1 MRYVIFCLLLFSPV
15 LFSCSLR
22 KQAGQQPTVNEI
34 ISAEG
39 KPNIL
44 LAIADDMSWLH
55 TSYAGCKA
63 VKTPGIDY
71 LARNGVWFN
80 NAYCSAPSCSASRG
94 ALLTGRNGW
103 ELEEG
108 ACLWSL
114 IPAKFR
120 TYTEYLEEAGYVT
133 GYTGKGW
140 GPGDWQDSG
149 RKKNPAGKAYQQI
162 ITPPY
167 PELGEEIPMSATDYA
182 ANFEQFL
189 REKPSDQPFCF
200 FYGAFE
206 PHRAYMRGIGQKLGK
221 NTEDVVVPSFLPDVP
236 EVRND
241 ILDYLVEVE
250 WFDKHLGN
258 IIALLKEAGELDN
271 TLIVVTSD
279 NGMPFP
285 RAKSNLYEYGTHM
298 PLVVYWRNLIPGGRE
313 LDDMISLVDIA
324 PTFLEAAGLP
334 VPEEMAGKSLMN
346 ILNSNISGQ
355 ADPQRNRVFTYRE
368 RHAWVHPG
376 GSIYPMRSI
385 RKDDYLLIWNQQPE
399 MWPAGHPDIEFSHDF
414 FPFGDVDGSPTKNFL
429 LGLQD
434 SENMRWYYDLS
445 FGKRPEL
452 ELYHLSE
459 DPFQLKNLSGLSA
472 YREITDSLKEEL
484 TGYLRERDDL
494 RQSGKEDVYYN
505 APYYSNKGLASGGM
519 RNKIWEALS
528 EEEKNSTL
536 ERLQDVM
543 QAKRQ
548 ELRQLGWEMK

>member
-1 MRYVIFCLLLFSPV
+1 MICYLLFLLI
-15 LFSCSLR
+15 LFSCSGR
-22 KQAGQQPTVNEI
+22 NQAEPQPTVNEL

-63 VKTPGIDY
+63 VQTPSIDY
-71 LARNGVWFN
+71 LAKNGVWFN

-103 ELEEG
+103 ELEQG

-114 IPAKFR
+114 IPSKFE
-120 TYTEYLEEAGYVT
+120 TYTGYLEEAGYVT

-140 GPGDWQDSG
+140 GPGNWQDSG
-149 RKKNPAGKAYQQI
+149 GGKNPTGKAYQRI
-162 ITPPY
+162 STAPY
-167 PELGEEIPMSATDYA
+167 PELGDNVAMATTDYA
-182 ANFEQFL
+182 SNFEQFL

-200 FYGAFE
+200 WYGAFE
-206 PHRAYMRGIGQKLGK
+206 PHRAYLKGIGQKLGK
-221 NTEDVVVPSFLPDVP
+221 NPEDIVVPSFLPDVP

-250 WFDKHLGN
+250 WFDRHLGE
-258 IIALLKEAGELDN
+258 IINLLKETGELEN
-271 TLIVVTSD
+271 TLIIVTSD

-298 PLVVYWRNLIPGGRE
+298 PFVVYWRKLIPGGRE
-313 LDDMISLVDIA
+313 LDDLINLVDVA
-324 PTFLEAAGLP
+324 PTIMEAAGLP
-334 VPEEMAGKSLMN
+334 VPEDMAGRSLMN

-368 RHAWVHPG
+368 RHAWVQPEG
-376 GSIYPMRSI
+376 RIYPMRSI
-385 RKDDYLLIWNQQPE
+385 RKDDYLLIWNQEPE

-429 LGLQD
+429 LGLHD
-434 SENMRWYYDLS
+434 SENMDWYYNMS
-445 FGKRPEL
+445 FGKRSEL
-452 ELYHLSE
+452 ELYFLPE
-459 DPFQLKNLSGLSA
+459 DPFQLKNLSGLSD
-472 YREITDSLKEEL
+472 YKEITDSLKEEL
-484 TGYLRERDDL
+484 ALYLQERDDL
-494 RQSGKEDVYYN
+494 RQSGRESVYYN

-519 RNKIWEALS
+519 RYKVWEALS
-528 EEEKNSTL
+528 EEEKNSTM
-536 ERLQDVM
+536 EGLQEVLDE
-543 QAKRQ
+543 KRQ
-548 ELRQLGWEMK
+548 ELKELGWEYN